1 MNYLYQGDLPNNF
14 ELTDSIAVDTET
26 MGLKHQRDRL
36 CLVQLSNGDGDAHL
50 IQLGSN
56 FGYKAP
62 NLKALMKNKSILKI
76 FHYARFD
83 LGVIKKYLGIMP
95 SNVYCTKI
103 ASKIARTYSD
113 KHGLREL
120 CKELL
125 GIEISKQQQ
134 SSYWGAKNLS
144 KNQLKYAANDVLY
157 LHQIKNELEIILEKE
172 KRSHLINKSL
182 NFLPFRVQ
190 LDLLGWENID
200 IFSHS

>member
-1 MNYLYQGDLPNNF
+1 MNYLYQGDIPDNF
-14 ELTDSIAVDTET
+14 EFTSSLAVDTEA
-26 MGLKHQRDRL
+26 MGLNHQRDRL
-36 CLVQLSNGDGDAHL
+36 CLVQLSTGDGNAHL
-50 IQLGSN
+50 IQLGSS

-62 NLKALMKNKSILKI
+62 NLKSILKDKNIIKI
-76 FHYARFD
+76 FHFARFD
-83 LGVIKKYLGIMP
+83 LGIIKKYLGIMP
-95 SNVYCTKI
+95 NNIYCTKI

-134 SSYWGAKNLS
+134 SSYWGAKVLS

-172 KRSHLINKSL
+172 NRSHLIKTSL
-182 NFLPFRVQ
+182 NFLPFRVK

>member
-1 MNYLYQGDLPNNF
+1 MNKVLVTGSAGFIGY
-14 ELTDSIAVDTET
+14 
-26 MGLKHQRDRL
+26 HL
-36 CLVQLSNGDGDAHL
+36 CKKLLDKKFIVYGID
-50 IQLGSN
+50 
-56 FGYKAP
+56 
-62 NLKALMKNKSILKI
+62 NLNDYYSKKLKNKRNLELKKYKNFKFYKLDLKQKKIVKI

-144 KNQLKYAANDVLY
+144 KNQLKYAANDVLH

-172 KRSHLINKSL
+172 KRSHLINKTL
-182 NFLPFRVQ
+182 KFLPFRVQ

>member
-1 MNYLYQGDLPNNF
+1 MNYLYQGDLPNNLEF
-14 ELTDSIAVDTET
+14 TNSIAVDTET

-36 CLVQLSNGDGDAHL
+36 CLVQLSSGDGNAHL
-50 IQLGSN
+50 IQLGN
-56 FGYKAP
+56 DFGYKAE
-62 NLKALMKNKSILKI
+62 NLKALMKNKKIVKI

-144 KNQLKYAANDVLY
+144 KNQLKYAANDVLH

-172 KRSHLINKSL
+172 KRSHLINKTLS
-182 NFLPFRVQ
+182 FLPFRVQ

>member
-14 ELTDSIAVDTET
+14 EFTNSVAVDTET

-36 CLVQLSNGDGDAHL
+36 CLVQLSSGDGNAHL
-50 IQLGSN
+50 IQLGN
-56 FGYKAP
+56 DFGYKAE
-62 NLKALMKNKSILKI
+62 NLKALMKNKKIIKI

-144 KNQLKYAANDVLY
+144 KNQLKYAANDVLH
-157 LHQIKNELEIILEKE
+157 LHQIKNELEVILEKE
-172 KRSHLINKSL
+172 KRSHLINKAL

-190 LDLLGWENID
+190 IDLLGWENID

>member
-14 ELTDSIAVDTET
+14 EFTNSIAVDTET

-36 CLVQLSNGDGDAHL
+36 CLVQLSNGDGNAHL
-50 IQLGSN
+50 IQLGN
-56 FGYKAP
+56 DFGYKAE
-62 NLKALMKNKSILKI
+62 NLKALMKNKKIVKI

-120 CKELL
+120 CRELL

-157 LHQIKNELEIILEKE
+157 LHQIKNELEIILDKE
-172 KRSHLINKSL
+172 KRSHLISKTL
-182 NFLPFRVQ
+182 NFLPYRVQ

>member
-1 MNYLYQGDLPNNF
+1 
-14 ELTDSIAVDTET
+14 
-26 MGLKHQRDRL
+26 
-36 CLVQLSNGDGDAHL
+36 
-50 IQLGSN
+50 
-56 FGYKAP
+56 
-62 NLKALMKNKSILKI
+62 
-76 FHYARFD
+76 
-83 LGVIKKYLGIMP
+83 MP

-120 CKELL
+120 CRELL

-144 KNQLKYAANDVLY
+144 KNQLKYAANDVLH
-157 LHQIKNELEIILEKE
+157 LHQIKDELEIILEKE
-172 KRSHLINKSL
+172 KRSHLISKPL
-182 NFLPFRVQ
+182 GFLPFRVK

>member
-14 ELTDSIAVDTET
+14 EFTNSIAVDTET
-26 MGLKHQRDRL
+26 MGLKHRRDRL
-36 CLVQLSNGDGDAHL
+36 CLVQLSNGDGNAHL
-50 IQLGSN
+50 IQLGSD
-56 FGYKAP
+56 FGYKAD
-62 NLKALMKNKSILKI
+62 NLKALMKNKKIVKI

-120 CKELL
+120 CRELL

-144 KNQLKYAANDVLY
+144 KNQLKYAANDVLH
-157 LHQIKNELEIILEKE
+157 LHQIKNELEVILEKE
-172 KRSHLINKSL
+172 KRSHLINKAL

>member
-14 ELTDSIAVDTET
+14 EFTSSIAVDTET

-36 CLVQLSNGDGDAHL
+36 CLVQLSSGDGNAHL
-50 IQLGSN
+50 IQLGN
-56 FGYKAP
+56 DFGYKAE
-62 NLKALMKNKSILKI
+62 NLKALMKNKKIVKI

-144 KNQLKYAANDVLY
+144 KNQLKYAANDVLH

-172 KRSHLINKSL
+172 KRSHLINKAL

>member
-14 ELTDSIAVDTET
+14 KFTSSVAVDTET

-36 CLVQLSNGDGDAHL
+36 CLIQLGSGDGNAHL
-50 IQLGSN
+50 IQLGSS
-56 FGYKAP
+56 FGYQAK
-62 NLKALMKNKSILKI
+62 NLKALMKDKKIVKI
-76 FHYARFD
+76 FHFARFD

-95 SNVYCTKI
+95 SNIYCTKI

-120 CKELL
+120 CRELL

-144 KNQLKYAANDVLY
+144 KNQLKYAANDVLH
-157 LHQIKNELEIILEKE
+157 LHQIKSELEIILEKE
-172 KRSHLINKSL
+172 KRSHLIGPSL
-182 NFLPFRVQ
+182 NFLPFRVK

>member
-1 MNYLYQGDLPNNF
+1 MNYLYQGDLPNNYEF
-14 ELTDSIAVDTET
+14 TKSIAVDTET

-36 CLVQLSNGDGDAHL
+36 CLVQLSNGDGNAHM
-50 IQLGSN
+50 IQLGSD
-56 FGYKAP
+56 FGYKAD
-62 NLKALMKNKSILKI
+62 NLKALMKNKKIVKI

-120 CKELL
+120 CRELL

-144 KNQLKYAANDVLY
+144 KNQLKYAANDVLH

-172 KRSHLINKSL
+172 KRSHLINKTL

-190 LDLLGWENID
+190 LDLLGWDNID

>member
-1 MNYLYQGDLPNNF
+1 MNYLYQGDLPNNLEF
-14 ELTDSIAVDTET
+14 TNSIAVDTET

-36 CLVQLSNGDGDAHL
+36 CLVQLSSGDGNAHL
-50 IQLGSN
+50 IQLGN
-56 FGYKAP
+56 DFGYKAE
-62 NLKALMKNKSILKI
+62 NLKALMKNKKIVKI

-83 LGVIKKYLGIMP
+83 LGVIKKYLGIIP

-144 KNQLKYAANDVLY
+144 KNQLKYAANDVLH
-157 LHQIKNELEIILEKE
+157 LHQIKNELEVILEKE
-172 KRSHLINKSL
+172 KRSHLINKAL

>member
-14 ELTDSIAVDTET
+14 EFTNSIAVDTET

-36 CLVQLSNGDGDAHL
+36 CLVQLSSGDGNAHL
-50 IQLGSN
+50 IQLGN
-56 FGYKAP
+56 DFGYKAE
-62 NLKALMKNKSILKI
+62 NLKALMKNKKIVKI

-83 LGVIKKYLGIMP
+83 LGVIKKYLGIIP

-144 KNQLKYAANDVLY
+144 KNQLKYAANDVLH
-157 LHQIKNELEIILEKE
+157 LHQIKNELEVILEKE
-172 KRSHLINKSL
+172 KRSHLINKAL

>member
-14 ELTDSIAVDTET
+14 EFTNSIAVDTET

-36 CLVQLSNGDGDAHL
+36 CLVQLSNGDGNAHL
-50 IQLGSN
+50 IQLGSD
-56 FGYKAP
+56 FGYKAD
-62 NLKALMKNKSILKI
+62 NLRALMKNKKIVKI

-120 CKELL
+120 CRELL

-144 KNQLKYAANDVLY
+144 KNQLKYAANDVLH
-157 LHQIKNELEIILEKE
+157 LHQIKNELEVILEKE
-172 KRSHLINKSL
+172 KRSHLINKAL

>member
-14 ELTDSIAVDTET
+14 EFTNSIAVDTET

-36 CLVQLSNGDGDAHL
+36 CLVQLSSGDGNAHL
-50 IQLGSN
+50 IQLGN
-56 FGYKAP
+56 DFGYKAE
-62 NLKALMKNKSILKI
+62 NLKALMKNKKIVKI

-144 KNQLKYAANDVLY
+144 KNQLKYAANDVLH
-157 LHQIKNELEIILEKE
+157 LHQIKNELEIILDKE
-172 KRSHLINKSL
+172 KRSHLINKAL

>member
-14 ELTDSIAVDTET
+14 EFTNSIAVDTET

-36 CLVQLSNGDGDAHL
+36 CLVQLSNGDGNAHL
-50 IQLGSN
+50 IQLGSD
-56 FGYKAP
+56 FGYKAD
-62 NLKALMKNKSILKI
+62 NFKALMKNKKIVKI

-144 KNQLKYAANDVLY
+144 KNQLKYAANDVLH

-172 KRSHLINKSL
+172 KRSHLINKTLS
-182 NFLPFRVQ
+182 FLPFRVQ

>member
-14 ELTDSIAVDTET
+14 EFTDSIAVDTET

-36 CLVQLSNGDGDAHL
+36 CLVQLSNGDGNAHL
-50 IQLGSN
+50 IQLGSD
-56 FGYKAP
+56 FGYKAE
-62 NLKALMKNKSILKI
+62 NIKALMKNKKIVKI

-144 KNQLKYAANDVLY
+144 KNQLKYAANDVLH

-172 KRSHLINKSL
+172 KRSHLINKTL
-182 NFLPFRVQ
+182 KFLPFRVQ

>member
-14 ELTDSIAVDTET
+14 EFTSSIAVDTET

-36 CLVQLSNGDGDAHL
+36 CLVQLSNGDGNAHL
-50 IQLGSN
+50 IQLGSD
-56 FGYKAP
+56 FGYKAK
-62 NLKALMKNKSILKI
+62 NIKALMKNKKIVKI

-144 KNQLKYAANDVLY
+144 KNQLKYAANDVLH

-172 KRSHLINKSL
+172 KRSHLINKTL
-182 NFLPFRVQ
+182 KFLPFRVQ

>member
-14 ELTDSIAVDTET
+14 EFTNSVAVDTET

-36 CLVQLSNGDGDAHL
+36 CLVQLSNGDGNAHL
-50 IQLGSN
+50 IQLGSD
-56 FGYKAP
+56 FGYKAE
-62 NLKALMKNKSILKI
+62 NLKALMKNKKVVKI

-144 KNQLKYAANDVLY
+144 NNQLKYAANDVLH
-157 LHQIKNELEIILEKE
+157 LHQIKKELEIILEKE
-172 KRSHLINKSL
+172 KRSHLINKAL

>member
-14 ELTDSIAVDTET
+14 EFTNSIAVDTET

-36 CLVQLSNGDGDAHL
+36 CLVQLSNGDGNAHL
-50 IQLGSN
+50 IQLGSD
-56 FGYKAP
+56 FGYKAE
-62 NLKALMKNKSILKI
+62 NLKALMKNKKVVKI

-144 KNQLKYAANDVLY
+144 KNQLKYAANDVLH

-172 KRSHLINKSL
+172 KRSHLINKAL

>member
-1 MNYLYQGDLPNNF
+1 
-14 ELTDSIAVDTET
+14 
-26 MGLKHQRDRL
+26 
-36 CLVQLSNGDGDAHL
+36 
-50 IQLGSN
+50 
-56 FGYKAP
+56 
-62 NLKALMKNKSILKI
+62 MKNKKILKI

-144 KNQLKYAANDVLY
+144 KNQLKYAANDVLH

-172 KRSHLINKSL
+172 KRSHLINKAL

>member
-14 ELTDSIAVDTET
+14 ELTSSIAVDTET

-36 CLVQLSNGDGDAHL
+36 CLVQLSNGDGNAHL
-50 IQLGSN
+50 IQLGSD
-56 FGYKAP
+56 FGYKAE
-62 NLKALMKNKSILKI
+62 NIKALMKNKKIVKI

-144 KNQLKYAANDVLY
+144 KNQLKYAANDVLH

-172 KRSHLINKSL
+172 KRSHLINKTL
-182 NFLPFRVQ
+182 KFLPFRVQ

>member
-1 MNYLYQGDLPNNF
+1 MNYLYQRDLPDNF
-14 ELTDSIAVDTET
+14 KFTSSVAVDTEA

-36 CLVQLSNGDGDAHL
+36 CLVQISSGDGDAHL
-50 IQLGSN
+50 IQLGSS
-56 FGYKAP
+56 FKYKAK
-62 NLKALMKNKSILKI
+62 NLKALLRDKKVTKI

-83 LGVIKKYLGIMP
+83 LGVIKKYLGVMP
-95 SNVYCTKI
+95 KNIYCTKI

-120 CKELL
+120 CRELL

-134 SSYWGAKNLS
+134 SSYWGTENLS

-172 KRSHLINKSL
+172 NRSHLIKSSL
-182 NFLPFRVQ
+182 NFLPHRVE
-190 LDLLGWENID
+190 LDLLGWEDID

>member
-1 MNYLYQGDLPNNF
+1 MNYLYQGDLPNNLEF
-14 ELTDSIAVDTET
+14 TNSIAVDTET

-36 CLVQLSNGDGDAHL
+36 CLVQLSSGDGNAHL
-50 IQLGSN
+50 IQLGN
-56 FGYKAP
+56 DFGYKAE
-62 NLKALMKNKSILKI
+62 NLKALMKNKKIVKI

-120 CKELL
+120 CRELL
-125 GIEISKQQQ
+125 GVEISKQQQ

-144 KNQLKYAANDVLY
+144 KNQLKYAANDVLH

-172 KRSHLINKSL
+172 KRSHLINKTLS
-182 NFLPFRVQ
+182 FLPFRVQ

>member
-1 MNYLYQGDLPNNF
+1 MNYLYQGDLPNNLEF
-14 ELTDSIAVDTET
+14 TNSIAVDTET

-36 CLVQLSNGDGDAHL
+36 CLVQLSSGDGNAHL
-50 IQLGSN
+50 IQLGN
-56 FGYKAP
+56 DFGYKAEK
-62 NLKALMKNKSILKI
+62 LKALMKNKKIVKI

-144 KNQLKYAANDVLY
+144 KNQLKYAANDVLH

-172 KRSHLINKSL
+172 KRSHLINKTLS
-182 NFLPFRVQ
+182 FLPFRVQ

>member
-1 MNYLYQGDLPNNF
+1 MNYLYQGDLPNNLEF
-14 ELTDSIAVDTET
+14 TNSIAVDTET

-36 CLVQLSNGDGDAHL
+36 CLVQLSSGDGSAHL
-50 IQLGSN
+50 IQLGN
-56 FGYKAP
+56 DFGYKAE
-62 NLKALMKNKSILKI
+62 NLKALMKNKKIIKI

-144 KNQLKYAANDVLY
+144 KNQLKYAANDVLH
-157 LHQIKNELEIILEKE
+157 LHQIKKELEIILEKE
-172 KRSHLINKSL
+172 KRSHLINKAL